1 MFFKPTYVYVK
12 IRKNAFWVKQLETQ
26 KIVDLIAP
34 EPFTT
39 TRLLVGQLTAARQ
52 MIMSAIRQSYSNKRP
67 LFHPKILI
75 QPLEYIEGGLS
86 EVEER
91 TLLELLAVSIP
102 STSEDKLVFSGVAV
116 TPQSG
121 E

>member
-52 MIMSAIRQSYSNKRP
+52 MIMSAIRQSVVFHICWKAQSVFEKFLAP
-67 LFHPKILI
+67 LA
-75 QPLEYIEGGLS
+75 
-86 EVEER
+86 
-91 TLLELLAVSIP
+91 TL
-102 STSEDKLVFSGVAV
+102 
-116 TPQSG
+116 
-121 E
+121 